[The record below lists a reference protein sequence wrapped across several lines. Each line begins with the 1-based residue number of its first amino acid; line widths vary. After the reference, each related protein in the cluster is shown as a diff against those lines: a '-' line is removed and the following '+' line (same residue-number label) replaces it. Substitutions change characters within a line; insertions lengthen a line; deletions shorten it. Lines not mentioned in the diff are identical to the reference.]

1 MRLHNTPESAWNV
14 AHWSLGI
21 EKGALLQRELVDMGK
36 RLEKTIAGVR
46 LYEESPFSLSGLLK
60 RNFNSSTYTNP
71 HLEVPLEGLIMQIP
85 NIRRLPGTCPVV
97 L

>member
-46 LYEESPFSLSGLLK
+46 LYEESPFSL
-60 RNFNSSTYTNP
+60 R
-71 HLEVPLEGLIMQIP
+71 
-85 NIRRLPGTCPVV
+85 
-97 L
+97 